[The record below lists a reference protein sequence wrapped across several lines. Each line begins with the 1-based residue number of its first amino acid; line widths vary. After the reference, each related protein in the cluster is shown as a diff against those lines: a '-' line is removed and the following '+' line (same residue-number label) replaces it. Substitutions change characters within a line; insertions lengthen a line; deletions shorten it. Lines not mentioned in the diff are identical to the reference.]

1 MLPIICKR
9 EVVWAAE
16 ILPQGIE
23 VDERFANMTG
33 METNNLANTLRGG
46 TGP

>member
-16 ILPQGIE
+16 ILLQGIE
-23 VDERFANMTG
+23 AGERFANMTG
-33 METNNLANTLRGG
+33 METNNLANTQKGG
-46 TGP
+46 AGP